1 MITSLCPVLGKKYLI
16 IRTDICPEQ
25 LQQPKGKELPIS
37 IIGITPF
44 VIKDEQKNVVDGAE
58 LHIIAIY
65 SKKFDFLP
73 NLKPAPS
80 MDGSGGMI
88 DMVITFNLV
97 KINILLTQTY

>member
-1 MITSLCPVLGKKYLI
+1 MITSLCPVLGKKYSI
-16 IRTDICPEQ
+16 ISNEMCPEQ

-58 LHIIAIY
+58 LQIIAIY
-65 SKKFDFLP
+65 AKKFDFLP

-80 MDGSGGMI
+80 MDGDGGMI
-88 DMVITFNLV
+88 DMVLIINLV
-97 KINILLTQTY
+97 KVYIWHTQTY